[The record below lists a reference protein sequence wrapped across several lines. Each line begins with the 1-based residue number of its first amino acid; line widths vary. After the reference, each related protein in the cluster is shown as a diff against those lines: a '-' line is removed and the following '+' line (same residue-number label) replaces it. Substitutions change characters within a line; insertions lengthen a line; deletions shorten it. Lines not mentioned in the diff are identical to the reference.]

1 MLILR
6 DVLEH
11 QKGQVILKGDANIGR
26 EYERLLRRFTAAKS
40 VALPMTHQESIT
52 IMYLVKSLNIFKERL
67 MFLGAIIKKVH
78 EILTLVN
85 RQARGFIMGPSY
97 ADPRFAIDYNNRGN
111 FYRLL
116 GRPDRA
122 ILQFNKAISRDP
134 QFALDYAY
142 RALSYTSLNLDTE
155 AQRDIAQ
162 AVERGIDTIFL
173 EEEIGRIKQ
182 QRSIEYTGGQATVTP
197 ISETRTVTSRGGVL

>member
-78 EILTLVN
+78 EILTWST
-85 RQARGFIMGPSY
+85 GKP
-97 ADPRFAIDYNNRGN
+97 
-111 FYRLL
+111 
-116 GRPDRA
+116 
-122 ILQFNKAISRDP
+122 
-134 QFALDYAY
+134 
-142 RALSYTSLNLDTE
+142 E
-155 AQRDIAQ
+155 A
-162 AVERGIDTIFL
+162 
-173 EEEIGRIKQ
+173 
-182 QRSIEYTGGQATVTP
+182 S
-197 ISETRTVTSRGGVL
+197 